1 MAKVELPVIAV
12 NFKTYPQATG
22 EKAVLLA
29 QTCEKVSNEYGVS
42 VVVCPQVPDLYRVSK
57 AVEIPVFSQH
67 MDPGEPGRFTGH
79 AIGETLV
86 EAGCSGTLLNHSE
99 HRMQLAD
106 IEASVRRAEKMQLYS
121 LVCTNNPLVSVAAA
135 SLKPDA
141 IAVEPPEL
149 IGTGISVSQSQPE
162 VISGTVDIIRTV
174 NRDVT
179 ILCGAGI
186 STGQDVEAAIKLGS
200 QGVLLASA
208 VAKSEKPEQVLKGLI
223 EPLQK

>member
-1 MAKVELPVIAV
+1 MAKVELPIIAV

-29 QTCEKVSNEYGVS
+29 QTCEKVSNEHSVS

-67 MDPGEPGRFTGH
+67 MDSGEPGRFTGH

-106 IEASVRRAEKMQLYS
+106 IEASVRRAEKLQLYS
-121 LVCTNNPLVSVAAA
+121 LVCTNNPLVSAAAA

-162 VISGTVDIIRTV
+162 VISGTVDIIRAV

-208 VAKSEKPEQVLKGLI
+208 VAKSDKPEQVLKGLI
-223 EPLQK
+223 EPLRK